1 MDLRKTPSG
10 IEHGLM
16 TTLVNQV
23 PKSKRFKNVEPK
35 LKEELE
41 AKVKRDSELIS
52 VRYLNYK
59 NQDTGFLAKDYYA
72 GAGEPIYIFKFL
84 HDYVYMVPK
93 GLVDQVNDPT
103 RLSPKREG
111 SLDENGQPLLKDG
124 APKRIHH
131 FVRDI

>member
-1 MDLRKTPSG
+1 MELRKTPSG
-10 IEHGLM
+10 IEHGLI

-41 AKVKRDSELIS
+41 AKVKRDSEVIS

-59 NQDTGFLAKDYYA
+59 NQETGFLSKDYYA
-72 GAGEPIYIFKFL
+72 GAGEPIYMFKFL

-93 GLVDQVNDPT
+93 GLVDQVNDPS

-111 SLDENGQPLLKDG
+111 SLDANGQPLLKDG
-124 APKRIHH
+124 PPKRIHH